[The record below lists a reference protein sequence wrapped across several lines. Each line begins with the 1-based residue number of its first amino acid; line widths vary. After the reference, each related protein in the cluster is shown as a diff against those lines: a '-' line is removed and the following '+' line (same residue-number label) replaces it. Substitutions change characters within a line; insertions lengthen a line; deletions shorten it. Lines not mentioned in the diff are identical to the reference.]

1 LGLSPTGSHEGLGV
15 HQDQSSAHNRA
26 EGNRTWLPQ
35 PHSGEE
41 GTVAEA
47 EMLAAEVQSA
57 RLTTGA
63 AFRRAVTRGPQW
75 ALATT
80 LALDD

>member
-1 LGLSPTGSHEGLGV
+1 M
-15 HQDQSSAHNRA
+15 AA
-26 EGNRTWLPQ
+26 Q

-57 RLTTGA
+57 RLAAGA
-63 AFRRAVTRGPQW
+63 AFRRAVTCGPEW
-75 ALATT
+75 APATT

>member
-1 LGLSPTGSHEGLGV
+1 M
-15 HQDQSSAHNRA
+15 AA
-26 EGNRTWLPQ
+26 Q

-57 RLTTGA
+57 GLATGA

>member
-1 LGLSPTGSHEGLGV
+1 M
-15 HQDQSSAHNRA
+15 AA
-26 EGNRTWLPQ
+26 Q

-57 RLTTGA
+57 RLATGA
-63 AFRRAVTRGPQW
+63 AFRRAATRGPQW